1 MKTNEAIK
9 ALRENIAVLQNN
21 IDTLS
26 KFDYS
31 PFEDGE
37 VAEIV
42 EHLSYVS
49 GLCQTYID
57 FAGGLNPDEN

>member
-31 PFEDGE
+31 PFEDSDIT
-37 VAEIV
+37 EIV
-42 EHLSYVS
+42 ERLSYVS

-57 FAGGLNPDEN
+57 FANGRQPEKP